1 MARLLVTGANGH
13 VGSNLCRLLVDE
25 GHDVVALVRK
35 SSDLRGLVGV
45 DVEYKHG
52 DILDAESVRAAAR
65 GVQSVFNVA
74 AVYATSGHSVEEIM
88 RPAVEGTENVL
99 RAAAAQGVER
109 VVQTSTAGAIGF
121 SHSPDIVLDET
132 HWNDDPQMTYFVAK
146 TKSERLAWEV
156 ADELDIDMVTV
167 NPTGI
172 FGQYDYRITP
182 STSLIRGFL
191 EGSSMSAQGGASIV
205 DVRDVARGHLLA
217 LEKGRRGER
226 YLLVAENLDLREL
239 ASMVTELTGIQVLHA
254 PLPRWMIPVAI
265 PCTGLLMR
273 ALGKKDIT
281 TVQQAREFIG
291 RWGWYDSSKSKAELG
306 FEARP
311 ARETLD
317 HTIRW
322 LVHSGALSPKVDQ
335 RLQEKYP
342 PDPAWN

>member
-35 SSDLRGLVGV
+35 SSDLRGLEGV

-88 RPAVEGTENVL
+88 RPAVEGVDNVL
-99 RAAAAQGVER
+99 RAAAAEGVQR
-109 VVQTSTAGAIGF
+109 VVQTSTTGAIGF
-121 SHSPDIVLDET
+121 SHSSGTLRDET
-132 HWNDDPQMTYFVAK
+132 QWHDDPQTTYFLAK
-146 TKSERLAWEV
+146 TKSERLAWQV

-167 NPTGI
+167 NPTAI
-172 FGQYDYRITP
+172 LGQYDYRITP
-182 STSLIRGFL
+182 STKLVRGFL
-191 EGSSMSAQGGASIV
+191 EGSGMTAQGGVNVV

-217 LEKGRRGER
+217 LQKGHRGER
-226 YLLVAENLDLREL
+226 YMLVAENHELRDF
-239 ASMVTELTGIQVLHA
+239 ASMVTKLTGIKVPHA

-265 PCTGLLMR
+265 PSTGLLMR
-273 ALGKKDIT
+273 ALGKKDIL
-281 TVQQAREFIG
+281 TVQEAREFIG
-291 RWGWYDSSKSKAELG
+291 RWGWFDPSKSKDELG

-311 ARETLD
+311 TRETLD

-322 LVHSGALSPKVDQ
+322 LVHSGALSPTVEK

-342 PDPAWN
+342 PDPVWN

>member
-13 VGSNLCRLLVDE
+13 VGSNLCRLLVE
-25 GHDVVALVRK
+25 QGHDVVALVRK
-35 SSDLRGLVGV
+35 SSDLRGLQGV

-65 GVQSVFNVA
+65 GVQSMFNVA
-74 AVYATSGHSVEEIM
+74 AVYAASGLSVEEIM
-88 RPAVEGTENVL
+88 RPAVEGVENAL
-99 RAAAAQGVER
+99 RAAAAEGVDR
-109 VVQTSTAGAIGF
+109 VVQTSTTGAIGF
-121 SHSPDIVLDET
+121 SHSPETVLDET
-132 HWNDDPQMTYFVAK
+132 QWNDDPQMTYFLAK
-146 TKSERLAWEV
+146 TKSERLAWQI
-156 ADELDIDMVTV
+156 ADELDVDMVTV

-172 FGQYDYRITP
+172 LGQYDYRITP
-182 STSLIRGFL
+182 STSLVRGFL
-191 EGSSMSAQGGASIV
+191 EGSSMSAQGGVNVV

-217 LEKGRRGER
+217 LQKGRRGER
-226 YLLVAENLDLREL
+226 YMLVAENHEMRDL
-239 ASMVTELTGIQVLHA
+239 ASMLTELTGIKVPHA

-273 ALGKKDIT
+273 ALGKKDIL

-291 RWGWYDSSKSKAELG
+291 RWGWYDPSKSKAELG

-322 LVHSGALSPKVDQ
+322 LVHLGALSPKVDK
-335 RLQEKYP
+335 RVREKYP